1 MRAPHKRLP
10 FILLRRYSK
19 HLCPSLVST
28 LSLNCLLGTVLVG
41 WRYNERTLRL
51 PRIESLKE
59 HRSSM
64 AGAGTKRKRKSKS
77 QSSKGAPA
85 DETSARGSFQRKPL
99 ILAAVFGAIAGLSAP
114 GIGQWYLA
122 WFGLAPLLLL
132 IVSSPN
138 IAASALRA
146 GIFGLTFNMIY
157 LCWYLSL
164 HPLNWMGFADWQS
177 IPVVIFCWL
186 FVTCQQAL
194 IYAAFGAV
202 VRLLPMCGDFL
213 PRKVENKW
221 CIPAF
226 FAIPFLWCL
235 IQEKI
240 GNAPDLLGVPW
251 SMIEYT
257 QYKQI
262 ALIQSGS
269 IFGGIGIG
277 ALILLSNVAVACLI
291 ATFNKKL
298 SCKPLA
304 AAQRSTAIAL
314 ACVPIVLIAASV
326 AYGFSRLAA
335 GLPIPDQRI
344 SLIQGNINI
353 EMQKTNHRYTLD
365 ELVHHFHGLMATL
378 PPGFCVMTESAIPAY
393 LKTSPR
399 LLNYFTQRSKEKK
412 FNMIVGA
419 IDRQDTSSYN
429 SAFGITDKGALLS
442 DVYHKRFLVPVGEYK
457 PAFLNYL
464 PEWLQRLTDTPA
476 GTGFTAGYKPTVLNF
491 NGKTVAPLI
500 CFETIAPNLV
510 ASSVR
515 NGGELLVNISDL
527 AWFHE
532 SIIGD
537 QAAAMAVFRAVESDR
552 YFVYAANTGPSMII
566 DPFGRI
572 TARTDSQR
580 AQVLTGSVG
589 LRTNRSPFVQ
599 WFN

>member
-1 MRAPHKRLP
+1 MP
-10 FILLRRYSK
+10 
-19 HLCPSLVST
+19 
-28 LSLNCLLGTVLVG
+28 GTA
-41 WRYNERTLRL
+41 
-51 PRIESLKE
+51 S
-59 HRSSM
+59 
-64 AGAGTKRKRKSKS
+64 GTKRKRKSKS
-77 QSSKGAPA
+77 KKGAA
-85 DETSARGSFQRKPL
+85 ASKEEAVSTGRLDRKPL
-99 ILAAVFGAIAGLSAP
+99 ILAAICGAIAGLSAP
-114 GIGQWYLA
+114 GIEQWYIA

-138 IAASALRA
+138 IAGAALRS
-146 GIFGLTFNMIY
+146 GIFGLAFNMVY
-157 LCWYLSL
+157 LCWYLAL

-202 VRLLPMCGDFL
+202 LRLIPLCGDFI

-221 CIPAF
+221 CVPAF
-226 FAIPFLWCL
+226 IAIPFLWCL
-235 IQEKI
+235 IQEKV

-257 QYKQI
+257 QYKQT
-262 ALIQSGS
+262 AFIQSGS

-304 AAQRSTAIAL
+304 AAQKSTAITL
-314 ACVPIVLIAASV
+314 ACVPALLIAASV
-326 AYGFSRLAA
+326 AYGYSRIAS
-335 GLPIPDQRI
+335 GLPEPDQRI
-344 SLIQGNINI
+344 SILQGNINI

-365 ELVHHFHGLMATL
+365 ELVQHFHGLMTPL
-378 PPGFCVMTESAIPAY
+378 PPGFCLMTESAIPAY

-399 LLNYFTQRSKEKK
+399 LLTYFTQRCKEKK
-412 FNMIVGA
+412 FNLIVGA

-429 SAFGITDKGALLS
+429 SAFGITDKGELLNE
-442 DVYHKRFLVPVGEYK
+442 VYHKRLLVPVGEYK

-464 PEWLQRLTDTPA
+464 PDWLQRLTDTPA
-476 GTGFTAGYKPTVLNF
+476 GTGFSAGYKPTVLNF
-491 NGKTVAPLI
+491 NGKAVAPLI
-500 CFETIAPNLV
+500 CFETISPELA

-527 AWFHE
+527 AWFHD

-537 QAAAMAVFRAVESDR
+537 QAAALAVFRAVECDR
-552 YFVYAANTGPSMII
+552 YLVYAANTGPSMII

-572 TARTDSQR
+572 TSRTDSQR

-589 LRTNRSPFVQ
+589 LRSTRTPFVQ